1 MNWLQQLRRYIII
14 KTAENYYDKMSRR
27 CVELYKTTHQH
38 HYVVIDPLK
47 GDRITITNREG
58 FRAMKRIINDSGA
71 RMSVRSGERVYVS
84 QTMYDVHNGC
94 YFSSMLQADLDRLML
109 KPEENAKAIRHAE
122 KDIEARR
129 RSYIKW
135 TLENAKQRKGLFAR
149 IAEWFKRRR
158 ENDVVRKE
166 LNAIK
171 KGANNGRKEK

>member
-1 MNWLQQLRRYIII
+1 MNWFQRLRRYIII
-14 KTAENYYDKMSRR
+14 KTAENYYDKMARR
-27 CVELYKTTHQH
+27 CNELYKATGHH
-38 HYVVIDPLK
+38 HYIIIDPIK
-47 GDRITITNREG
+47 GNRITITDRAG

-71 RMSVRSGERVYVS
+71 RMSVKSGERIYVS
-84 QTMYDVHNGC
+84 ETMYDVHNGC
-94 YFSSMLQADLDRLML
+94 YYSSMLQSDLDKLML
-109 KPEENAKAIRHAE
+109 HPEENARKIHHAE
-122 KDIEARR
+122 VVIEARR

-135 TLENAKQRKGLFAR
+135 TLENAKQRRGLFAR